1 MDSSTHATFVAKNGQ
16 IVPLRSVHVEG
27 DYVGLLS
34 IMTIT
39 QVYQNPID
47 QALEVTYTFP
57 LAHDATLLDVTIQ
70 IRGKTFKSAVFP
82 KYDGRHEYN
91 EAIKKGDTAIIIE
104 QASEFYALKL
114 GNLPGGEEVT
124 ITYRYGQFVMPH
136 DGRVRV
142 AIPTTIAPQYGD
154 PQDSGI
160 APNQA
165 PVTSLNVS
173 YPFSAV
179 LRFHGIDLSRINVV
193 SHIGQ
198 ITMQGND
205 CHVAIN
211 GATMDRDVV
220 VLIGNYDRSLL
231 SLYTPHEG
239 QHWYANYVHLPLQQN
254 QSIEPM
260 HIKLLVDCSGSMGG
274 GSIRQAQQAVMRLLG
289 LLRDGDS
296 IAVTRFGSDV
306 VDVTPGLMRVGPVIR
321 AQMNNWVKTIDADL
335 GGTEIGGALEH
346 VLKMPTNKQDC
357 VIILLTDGD
366 AYGIQQVATY
376 ARQHA
381 HRIFPLVI
389 GYAPNDGELKQ
400 LADITSGFLETVTPQ
415 ESIEDAIERT
425 INKIRFT
432 SSSATNLTF
441 GDAVVAW
448 KSGKNVRYV
457 GEQGLVWA
465 VTDRHIQPVWH
476 HDDTQT
482 ALSLITVDESVR
494 PDIVRMMAAQHLNDL
509 NGTYQMEW
517 AMKHHL
523 MCNETVYV
531 AVAAHEA
538 DAKVR
543 DEQIRITIAQ
553 EMAHD
558 SHYLMQEV
566 MASPNTM
573 RFYSSIP
580 TPSASLSASRTMSR
594 KSVARSIINRV
605 QAMFSPSDVDESHA
619 RGSAPSTNARYSY
632 EDELTFGS
640 PDVFASMAPPEDET
654 THKHEAPSLAT
665 HAPALTQ
672 LLAKHRNNVTKLTLA
687 SLVQVGLSQ
696 DQIDACAQITGYSEQ
711 LIVEAIVVLIVGE
724 SSARKLKIAVDNI
737 PVALLGGLRIVLAT
751 N

>member
-1 MDSSTHATFVAKNGQ
+1 MDSSTHATLVGTDNQ

-57 LAHDATLLDVTIQ
+57 LAHDATLLDVTIN
-70 IRGKTFKSAVFP
+70 IRGKTFKSSVFP
-82 KYDGRHEYN
+82 KYDGRQEYN
-91 EAIKKGDTAIIIE
+91 ESIKKGDTAIIIE
-104 QASEFYALKL
+104 RAGEFYALKL
-114 GNLPGGEEVT
+114 GNVPGGNE
-124 ITYRYGQFVMPH
+124 IKISYRYGQFVMPH

-142 AIPTTIAPQYGD
+142 AIPTTIAPQYGN

-165 PVTSLNVS
+165 PVTNLTVN

-179 LRFHGIDLSRINVV
+179 LRFHGIEQSRINVV

-198 ITMQGND
+198 ITMQGDD

-220 VLIGNYDRSLL
+220 VHIGNYEHALL
-231 SLYTPHEG
+231 SLYTPHAG
-239 QHWYANYVHLPLQQN
+239 QHWYANYVHVPIKPN
-254 QSIEPM
+254 HTTEPM
-260 HIKLLVDCSGSMGG
+260 HIKLLVDCSGSMSG
-274 GSIRQAQQAVMRLLG
+274 GSIRQAQQAVMRMLG

-321 AQMNNWVKTIDADL
+321 LQMNNWVKTIEADL

-346 VLKMPTNKQDC
+346 VLQMPTNKQDC
-357 VIILLTDGD
+357 VIIVLTDGD
-366 AYGIQQVATY
+366 AYGIAQVATL
-376 ARQHA
+376 ARQQA

-389 GYAPNDGELKQ
+389 GYTPNDGELKQ
-400 LADITSGFLETVTPQ
+400 LADITGGFSESVTPN
-415 ESIEDAIERT
+415 ERIEDAIERT
-425 INKIRFT
+425 INKIRFA
-432 SSSATNLTF
+432 SSSAANLAF

-457 GEQGLVWA
+457 GEQGLIWA
-465 VTDRHIQPVWH
+465 ATDRPTQPVWH
-476 HDDTQT
+476 LDDTDT
-482 ALSLITVDESVR
+482 ALALITVDESIR
-494 PDIVRMMAAQHLNDL
+494 LDIVRMMAAQHLNDL
-509 NGTYQMEW
+509 HGSYQMEW
-517 AMKHHL
+517 AITHGL
-523 MCNETVYV
+523 MCDETVFV
-531 AVAAHEA
+531 AVAMHEA

-543 DEQIRITIAQ
+543 DEQIRVTIAQ

-566 MASPNTM
+566 MASPSTM

-580 TPSASLSASRTMSR
+580 TTRASRNSSR
-594 KSVARSIINRV
+594 KSVGRSIINRV
-605 QAMFSPSDVDESHA
+605 QAMFSPPDIDEFHA

-632 EDELTFGS
+632 GDDLTFGS

-654 THKHEAPSLAT
+654 SYQHEAPVLAT
-665 HAPALTQ
+665 HAPALMQ
-672 LLAKHRNNVTKLTLA
+672 LLATHGNNITTLTFV
-687 SLVQVGLSQ
+687 SFIQIGLSQ

-724 SSARKLKIAVDNI
+724 ATARTLQIAVDKI
-737 PVALLGGLRIVLAT
+737 PVALLGGLRIILAT
-751 N
+751 S